1 MKIPMNRISVFLIA
15 SLFISTGCVSNPFK
29 KNQPEQISLE
39 PPPGIAAPAH
49 TLSQFQ
55 GTASAPSM
63 PSYASLNGPEL
74 EVALTRS
81 QQKSMV
87 MQDEIAVLQEQLA
100 STSNQLAQ
108 ERMQNQP
115 AQTLA
120 AKPDVTS
127 PLVMESA
134 MGQLSLPGFEVRF
147 DGSVVRIE
155 IPADRVFEKTT
166 AKILP
171 SGVSILT
178 QAADELARVYPRHF
192 IGIEGHFDTEPL
204 ADTSW
209 KSTHEFTAAR
219 STAVFNFFISRTPL
233 LKSQL
238 FVVAHGSNHPV
249 VSNATAAG
257 RARNRRVELVIY
269 PEQSDDQSFAEDG
282 KSIKNVASS
291 SAWQPVSP

>member
-1 MKIPMNRISVFLIA
+1 MNIPMNRILVFLTA

-29 KNQPEQISLE
+29 KTKPELISLE
-39 PPPGIAAPAH
+39 PPPGVAAPAH
-49 TLSQFQ
+49 TLGQPQ
-55 GTASAPSM
+55 TTASAPVM

-115 AQTLA
+115 AQTFT
-120 AKPDVTS
+120 AKPDSTS

-134 MGQLSLPGFEVRF
+134 MSQLSLPGFEMRF
-147 DGSVVRIE
+147 DGGVVRVE
-155 IPADRVFEKTT
+155 IPADKVFEKTT
-166 AKILP
+166 ANILP

-178 QAADELARVYPRHF
+178 QAAEEIERVFPRHF
-192 IGIEGHFDTEPL
+192 VGIEGHFDTEPL

-219 STAVFNFFISRTPL
+219 STAVFNFFVSRTPL
-233 LKSQL
+233 VKGQL

-269 PEQSDDQSFAEDG
+269 PEQSDGQPFAQNG
-282 KSIKNVASS
+282 KSIKNMATSS
-291 SAWQPVSP
+291 VWQPVSP